1 MIRIGIDAN
10 GGDLGVNATVPG
22 AMRAVSLYKDIEI
35 VLFGDEDKIKPLL
48 TNSER
53 ITIKD
58 TKVTMDM
65 GEHDPINAV
74 RKKKDSSLC
83 MAMYA
88 AKNGEVDA
96 VVTSGP
102 TQCVVMAAHLIV
114 RRLPQMDRVAL
125 CPIIP
130 NYDGNP
136 RLVLDVGA
144 NVELKKEHYGEFA
157 IFATIAAKEV
167 LGIKEPKVGLLNI
180 GSEPGKGREIE
191 KETYEYLKTL
201 PNINFYGNVEPNEVI
216 NCPTNI
222 VVCDGFAGNICIKTL
237 EGTAK
242 GMGEMLKDEIK
253 SSLGGKIGY
262 LFMRKNM
269 KRFKKRMDSKE
280 VGGAM
285 IFGIGKPVVKAHGN
299 SDGYAFSSAIT
310 QVYKM
315 VKADLINKV
324 LASLPAKEAAK
335 NE

>member
-1 MIRIGIDAN
+1 MIRIGVDAN
-10 GGDLGVNATVPG
+10 GGDFGVEATVPG
-22 AMRAVSLYKDIEI
+22 SMRAIQMFKDIEI
-35 VLFGDEDKIKPLL
+35 VLYGDENKIKPLL

-53 ITIKD
+53 ISIVHTS
-58 TKVTMDM
+58 VTMDM
-65 GEHDPINAV
+65 GEHNPVHAV
-74 RKKKDSSLC
+74 RTMKDSSLD
-83 MAMYA
+83 MVMYA
-88 AKNGEVDA
+88 CKRGEVDC

-102 TQCVVMAAHLIV
+102 TQCVIIASHLII
-114 RRLPQMDRVAL
+114 RRLPQMERVAL

-130 NYDGNP
+130 NYDRNP

-157 IFATIAAKEV
+157 IFATVAAREI
-167 LGIKEPKVGLLNI
+167 LGIKDPKVGLLNI

-191 KETYEYLKTL
+191 KETYEYLKEL

-242 GMGEMLKDEIK
+242 GMGQMLKDEIK

-269 KRFKKRMDSKE
+269 KRFKKRMDSRE

-299 SDGYAFSSAIT
+299 SDPFAFTSAIT

-324 LASLPAKEAAK
+324 LASLPKKEEAK